1 MTQGGWDYNWIGEF
15 GEKDNFRW
23 DVVNQ
28 TGNRSS
34 QLNIGSSGKGQIL
47 FNILQTF
54 VQVQLYLSSI
64 SSL

>member
-34 QLNIGSSGKGQIL
+34 QAKHWIKWKRTNLVAN
-47 FNILQTF
+47 F
-54 VQVQLYLSSI
+54 
-64 SSL
+64 

>member
-1 MTQGGWDYNWIGEF
+1 MSNIIEERKGIAMIQGGWDYNWIGEF

-34 QLNIGSSGKGQIL
+34 QTKHWIKWKRTNLVAN
-47 FNILQTF
+47 F
-54 VQVQLYLSSI
+54 
-64 SSL
+64 

>member
-1 MTQGGWDYNWIGEF
+1 MIQGGWDYNWIGEF

-34 QLNIGSSGKGQIL
+34 QTKHWIKWKRTNLVAN
-47 FNILQTF
+47 F
-54 VQVQLYLSSI
+54 
-64 SSL
+64 